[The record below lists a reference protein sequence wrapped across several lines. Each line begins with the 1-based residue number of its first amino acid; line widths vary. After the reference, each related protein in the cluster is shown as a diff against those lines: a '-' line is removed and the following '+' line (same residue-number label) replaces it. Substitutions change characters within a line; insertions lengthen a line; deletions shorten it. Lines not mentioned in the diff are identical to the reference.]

1 MQTSPA
7 KLSSPRSAPD
17 LDQLLRDLDE
27 SSLSIAEVSRRRK
40 VPAWHLYNAKRAARR
55 TARPE
60 RTAFVPVTVKD
71 PAVEPLELVLSSGVR
86 LRIPRD
92 FDEALLRRV
101 LGVLASC

>member
-27 SSLSIAEVSRRRK
+27 S
-40 VPAWHLYNAKRAARR
+40 
-55 TARPE
+55 RPE
-60 RTAFVPVTVKD
+60 GTALAPVTVRVA
-71 PAVEPLELVLSSGVR
+71 AVEPLELVLPAGVR